1 MGPVVPWPDHRE
13 TGGENLTSTPNPCNS
28 GRMKW
33 TPHICPL
40 TSLREWWH
48 GHAHT
53 GHAYP

>member
-1 MGPVVPWPDHRE
+1 MGPVVPWPDHQE

-28 GRMKW
+28 GWMKW

-40 TSLREWWH
+40 TSPREWWH